1 MEGVSAQTR
10 SGTVR
15 SIGTLLTGSVLAQL
29 IGLATMP
36 VISRIFTPEAF
47 GILALFLSV
56 SSLVGLIV
64 ALRYEFAIVLPEGD
78 DDAVHLKRA
87 STRIAFALS
96 AVTFLI
102 TMVIAGMLVR
112 SGETPWWILLLGGS
126 VFLAGESAILYFW
139 FTRTR
144 RYRVQSVSR
153 VVQAVVAAGVQI
165 ALGVTVLPGAEGLIV
180 GFLAGQV
187 AGVAILLVFD
197 DSRRRNVPADRA
209 RTLSLLHRYRKLP
222 LLNAPNAL
230 IDAVRLNG
238 INLIIGAGSV
248 SALGQFSM
256 AWKLTQSPMAL
267 IAGAVSQVYYQRMA
281 SALPGELRRVVVSV
295 TRNALLI
302 GAVPFAALA
311 LLAPAIVPWFL
322 GPQWQEAGA
331 IVQAL
336 TPWLYL
342 NVATAPL
349 SNLFIVTGRQGT
361 MLVFGVVYMLVPLT
375 ILWFLGADLVTAVW
389 WMSGAMSVLLLVLIA
404 LSFSVATRFDAKRS
418 EAPPA

>member
-1 MEGVSAQTR
+1 M
-10 SGTVR
+10 
-15 SIGTLLTGSVLAQL
+15 
-29 IGLATMP
+29 
-36 VISRIFTPEAF
+36 
-47 GILALFLSV
+47 
-56 SSLVGLIV
+56 
-64 ALRYEFAIVLPEGD
+64 
-78 DDAVHLKRA
+78 
-87 STRIAFALS
+87 
-96 AVTFLI
+96 
-102 TMVIAGMLVR
+102 
-112 SGETPWWILLLGGS
+112 
-126 VFLAGESAILYFW
+126 
-139 FTRTR
+139 
-144 RYRVQSVSR
+144 QSVSR

-165 ALGVTVLPGAEGLIV
+165 ALGVTILPGRKGSSSASSPDRSRASPSSSCSTIHG
-180 GFLAGQV
+180 AGT
-187 AGVAILLVFD
+187 
-197 DSRRRNVPADRA
+197 SRPTA

-302 GAVPFAALA
+302 GAVPFAVLA

-361 MLVFGVVYMLVPLT
+361 MLVFGIVYMLVPLT
-375 ILWFLGADLVTAVW
+375 ILWFLGADLVSAVW